1 MMKLNSKKGKVLSII
16 LTALVAASACAVPVW
31 ATPAPSSKEEN
42 YNLTE
47 QPSYLSDDFISD
59 ESDITDTTLTINDP
73 MLDINTE
80 GNYNLT
86 PYPDYLT
93 ATPDGVVV
101 FGDQQ
106 PGDVWDVSA
115 TSYAFNGKL
124 MGKHKLYSNYL
135 LTGKYSYTVKFSCT
149 SGSGSPVSCKAYNA
163 SSYNEFLG
171 QVTVTPGRTQTIT
184 LTGLSKTSKVFL
196 VFEGVQ
202 DSFSYTTFSGSI
214 S

>member
-47 QPSYLSDDFISD
+47 QPSYLSDDFTPVD
-59 ESDITDTTLTINDP
+59 VPDTTLSFNSD
-73 MLDINTE
+73 MFDLDTE
-80 GNYNLT
+80 GNYNVT
-86 PYPDYLT
+86 PYPEYLT
-93 ATPDGVVV
+93 VTPDGVVV
-101 FGDQQ
+101 FGEQQ

-115 TSYAFNGKL
+115 SSY
-124 MGKHKLYSNYL
+124 YL
-135 LTGKYSYTVKFSCT
+135 VTGKYSYTLKISCA
-149 SGSGSPVSCKAYNA
+149 SGNGSPISCNAYNA
-163 SSYNEFLG
+163 SSNNKLVG
-171 QVTVTPGRTQTIT
+171 GVTVTPGRTQTIT

-202 DSFSYTTFSGSI
+202 DSFSYTTFSGTI

>member
-47 QPSYLSDDFISD
+47 QPSYLSDDFTPVD
-59 ESDITDTTLTINDP
+59 VPDTTLSLNSD
-73 MLDINTE
+73 MFDLDTE
-80 GNYNLT
+80 GNYNVT
-86 PYPDYLT
+86 PYPEYLT
-93 ATPDGVVV
+93 VTQDGVVV
-101 FGDQQ
+101 FGEQR

-115 TSYAFNGKL
+115 SSYGFNGKL
-124 MGKHKLYSNYL
+124 MGKRKLYSNYL
-135 LTGKYSYTVKFSCT
+135 VTGKYSYTLKISCA
-149 SGSGSPVSCKAYNA
+149 SGNGSPISCNAYNA
-163 SSYNEFLG
+163 SSNNKLVG
-171 QVTVTPGRTQTIT
+171 GVTVTPGRTQTIT

-202 DSFSYTTFSGSI
+202 DSFSYTTFSGTI